1 MEIRCY
7 PYKLNDGTV
16 ADYFATDDAIFA
28 MKATKLGIV
37 YTTVLMDDLDELGRI
52 SISEIIKRKKI
63 TD

>member
-28 MKATKLGIV
+28 MKATKLGIL
-37 YTTVLMDDLDELGRI
+37 YTTVFRDELDELGRI
-52 SISEIIKRKKI
+52 SIFKIIQRKKI